1 MEKLLLSSLAEWLRN
16 PVIEIRLTDSD
27 TVKQLEEKLTILQTE
42 NHRLALQYMQEV
54 EFSMR
59 AADKLKEY
67 GLKL

>member
-1 MEKLLLSSLAEWLRN
+1 MEKLLLSSLADWLCN

-27 TVKQLEEKLTILQTE
+27 TVKQLEEKLSILQTE

-59 AADKLKEY
+59 AADKLKEH
-67 GLKL
+67 GLDL

>member
-1 MEKLLLSSLAEWLRN
+1 MEKLLLSSLADLLHN

-27 TVKQLEEKLTILQTE
+27 TVKQLEEKLSILQTE

-59 AADKLKEY
+59 AVDKLKEH
-67 GLKL
+67 GLDL

>member
-1 MEKLLLSSLAEWLRN
+1 MDDYLVSSIADWLRN

-27 TVKQLEEKLTILQTE
+27 TVKQLEEKLSILQTE

-54 EFSMR
+54 EFSIR
-59 AADKLKEY
+59 AVDKLKEH

>member
-1 MEKLLLSSLAEWLRN
+1 MDDYLVLSIADWLRN

-27 TVKQLEEKLTILQTE
+27 TVKQLEEKLSILQTE

-59 AADKLKEY
+59 ALDKLKEH
-67 GLKL
+67 GLDL